1 MERCKC
7 FSVHCWLWSSCCRHR
22 IHAITLLFAF
32 SWLLFFVVCVC
43 ARDDVLHLIWRQ
55 MKSPSITTAIDGRNK
70 TLYMKS
76 IASIEQA
83 TRPNL
88 SKSLAGKR
96 MKTTGSI
103 SFKTL
108 ITFEQNSSK
117 LLLQTCSS

>member
-1 MERCKC
+1 
-7 FSVHCWLWSSCCRHR
+7 
-22 IHAITLLFAF
+22 
-32 SWLLFFVVCVC
+32 
-43 ARDDVLHLIWRQ
+43 